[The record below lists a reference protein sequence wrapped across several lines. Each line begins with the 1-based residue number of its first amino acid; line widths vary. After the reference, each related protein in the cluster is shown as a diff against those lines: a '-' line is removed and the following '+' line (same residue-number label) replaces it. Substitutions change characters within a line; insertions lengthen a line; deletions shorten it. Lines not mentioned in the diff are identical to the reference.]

1 MSPDSGE
8 KDAGLTDEDGESQTP
23 GEADPLAIAMQQFDA
38 AERTEISE
46 QEQERYLRT
55 REKFRQRLRDGK
67 LEDKPI
73 EINVSNRTVPFVEI
87 FSPSGIEEMDINL
100 KDMFGSILPKQEKKR
115 RVPISEARQIL
126 AQEEAEKLIDIGQCD

>member
-1 MSPDSGE
+1 
-8 KDAGLTDEDGESQTP
+8 
-23 GEADPLAIAMQQFDA
+23 MQQFDPT
-38 AERTEISE
+38 ERSEISE
-46 QEQERYLRT
+46 QEQERYQRT

-100 KDMFGSILPKQEKKR
+100 KDMFGSILPKQEKKTPRPLSPKLVRFSHKR
-115 RVPISEARQIL
+115 RRRS
-126 AQEEAEKLIDIGQCD
+126 